1 MAVIIR
7 SACIGDI
14 PHIEKIL
21 SQYLLETKLVKSHID
36 QFIVAEYINRKK
48 KIVGCACLDISAKV
62 LELRS
67 IAVLPGWKNK
77 RIGRRLFE
85 ILQTKA
91 RSIGDRLYVRTTAV
105 DFFKKMGFTA
115 IDNSQKPVIW
125 QDCACCDKLNVC
137 RQVPM
142 VLELR

>member
-14 PHIEKIL
+14 PHIEKVL
-21 SQYLLETKLVKSHID
+21 SQYLLETELVKSNID
-36 QFIVAEYINRKK
+36 QFIIAEYINQKK

-77 RIGRRLFE
+77 GIGRRLFKT
-85 ILQTKA
+85 LQTRA
-91 RSIGDRLYVRTTAV
+91 RSIGDRLYVRTTASG
-105 DFFKKMGFTA
+105 FFKKMGFKA

-125 QDCACCDKLNVC
+125 QDCACCDKLNIC
-137 RQVPM
+137 QQVSM